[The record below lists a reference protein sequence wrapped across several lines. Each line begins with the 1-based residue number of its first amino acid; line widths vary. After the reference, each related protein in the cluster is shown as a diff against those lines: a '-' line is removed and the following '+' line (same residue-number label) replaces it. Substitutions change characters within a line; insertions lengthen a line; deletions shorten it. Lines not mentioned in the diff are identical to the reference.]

1 MKVYVG
7 TAAFGCPRS
16 KAPLVFS
23 GHRRMCEGIHKS
35 FLPKPRIVPFS
46 NQAPP
51 HRIVQQVLN
60 LGIQTLR
67 RSQNMIKRFRLPNS
81 SASME
86 SLVDLV
92 CRSSFHRVH
101 NHRERENFHGFV
113 IDERSEDQ
121 VNMIRHDDCDLEVKF
136 FSVVVQTACER
147 DRSHASRKN
156 PATVSAEGDKMLRI
170 VDRKMR
176 QLPAIKSMRHGGLCG
191 DSRLRL
197 SAEQSSA
204 GFDSRAASGAGVGI
218 FREAGKSN
226 SKLGISLMAR
236 KASFARPDSR
246 WRLSPHGFSLF
257 PLTGNHNSLYAPAD
271 PDSDGDST

>member
-1 MKVYVG
+1 M
-7 TAAFGCPRS
+7 
-16 KAPLVFS
+16 
-23 GHRRMCEGIHKS
+23 
-35 FLPKPRIVPFS
+35 
-46 NQAPP
+46 N
-51 HRIVQQVLN
+51 
-60 LGIQTLR
+60 
-67 RSQNMIKRFRLPNS
+67 
-81 SASME
+81 
-86 SLVDLV
+86 
-92 CRSSFHRVH
+92 
-101 NHRERENFHGFV
+101 V
-113 IDERSEDQ
+113 IRND
-121 VNMIRHDDCDLEVKF
+121 NGDLEIELF
-136 FSVVVQTACER
+136 PVVMQTAFKH

-156 PATVSAEGDKMLRI
+156 PTPISAESHKMLRI
-170 VDRKMR
+170 IDLKMR
-176 QLPAIKSMRHGGLCG
+176 QLPAIKRLRHRGLCG